1 MRPISSIPVS
11 LPLSPAPGVLSRQ
24 KTRTRRGPGPEH
36 PASQRAQAIKR
47 RKAIWEALHPGGK
60 LEVGQIGPP
69 QDVAHGGAR
78 PQRVEFANDTAK
90 VTGESKR
97 DVNRHLA
104 RAEAL
109 GDDLPRVTG
118 TSLDKGVELD
128 F

>member
-1 MRPISSIPVS
+1 M
-11 LPLSPAPGVLSRQ
+11 
-24 KTRTRRGPGPEH
+24 
-36 PASQRAQAIKR
+36 
-47 RKAIWEALHPGGK
+47 GK
-60 LEVGQIGPP
+60 ICPP
-69 QDVAHGGAR
+69 QNAAHGGAR

-90 VTGESKR
+90 MTGESKR
-97 DVNRHLA
+97 AINQHLA

>member
-1 MRPISSIPVS
+1 M
-11 LPLSPAPGVLSRQ
+11 
-24 KTRTRRGPGPEH
+24 
-36 PASQRAQAIKR
+36 
-47 RKAIWEALHPGGK
+47 
-60 LEVGQIGPP
+60 GQIGPP